1 MKIVDYNTFVRL
13 PAGTIFA
20 PYTPCCLDGDL
31 EIKVDGGHA
40 YESPYLPE
48 GWGFNGT
55 MTLSP
60 WFEDPCLL
68 LGPGDEA
75 PASFEV
81 YDGSNVDY
89 RDYKMFLIF
98 EDEDVERLIKVLEW
112 ARDGCKNPNPGE
124 V

>member
-13 PAGTIFA
+13 PAGTVFS
-20 PYTPCCLDGDL
+20 PYIPCSLEGDL

-40 YESPYLPE
+40 YESPCFPE
-48 GWGFNGT
+48 GWTFNGT

-60 WFEDPCLL
+60 WFEDPSLL

-98 EDEDVERLIKVLEW
+98 EDSDVERLIKVLEW
-112 ARDGCKNPNPGE
+112 ARSGCKDPNPGE

>member
-20 PYTPCCLDGDL
+20 PYTTCSLEGEL

-48 GWGFNGT
+48 GWRFNGT

-60 WFEDPCLL
+60 WFENLSLL

-89 RDYKMFLIF
+89 QDYKMFLIF

-112 ARDGCKNPNPGE
+112 ARSGCKDPNPGE

>member
-1 MKIVDYNTFVRL
+1 MELIDKIRKIRCRL
-13 PAGTIFA
+13 SKT
-20 PYTPCCLDGDL
+20 YCYQDMYQS
-31 EIKVDGGHA
+31 GHA

-48 GWGFNGT
+48 GWSFNGT

-81 YDGSNVDY
+81 YDGSNVGY
-89 RDYKMFLIF
+89 RDYKLFLIF
-98 EDEDVERLIKVLEW
+98 EDSDVERLIKVLEW
-112 ARDGCKNPNPGE
+112 ARHGCKDPNPGE
-124 V
+124 VF

>member
-13 PAGTIFA
+13 PAGTVFS
-20 PYTPCCLDGDL
+20 PYMPCSLEGDL

-40 YESPYLPE
+40 YEAPCFPE
-48 GWGFNGT
+48 GWYFNGT

-60 WFEDPCLL
+60 WFEDPSLL
-68 LGPGDEA
+68 LGLGDEA

-98 EDEDVERLIKVLEW
+98 EDSDVERLIKVLEW
-112 ARDGCKNPNPGE
+112 ARSGCKDPNPGE